1 MEKRPTLGQ
10 LEENSGEF
18 GGLKFAVTRV
28 LILDM
33 MVMVVFGQSR
43 DIVGPPIYLYTEV

>member
-1 MEKRPTLGQ
+1 MEKRPTLRQ
-10 LEENSGEF
+10 VEEDGGEF
-18 GGLKFAVTRV
+18 RGLKFAVTRV

-43 DIVGPPIYLYTEV
+43 EIVGPPIYLYTEV